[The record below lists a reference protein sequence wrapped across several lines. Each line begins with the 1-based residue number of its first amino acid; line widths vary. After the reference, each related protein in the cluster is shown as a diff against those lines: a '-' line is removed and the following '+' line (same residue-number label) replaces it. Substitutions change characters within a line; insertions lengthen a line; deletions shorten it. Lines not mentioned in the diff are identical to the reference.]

1 MILNIVKLKNFLP
14 PRLPYKRAAKKI
26 LGKSYE
32 LDLFFVKS
40 SDMKNLNKHC
50 RKLNKSTNVL
60 SFALS
65 RTAGQLVFD
74 PALIKKEA
82 EFYGENF
89 KKYFWRIFLHG
100 ILHLKGFRHGRKMD
114 AAESK
119 IKI

>member
-1 MILNIVKLKNFLP
+1 MKNFLP
-14 PRLPYKRAAKKI
+14 PRLPYERAAKKI

-32 LDLFFVKS
+32 LDLIFVKS
-40 SDMKNLNKHC
+40 SDMKNLNKHY

-65 RTAGQLVFD
+65 PAFGQLVFD
-74 PALIKKEA
+74 PNLIKKEA
-82 EFYGENF
+82 KSSGKPFR
-89 KKYFWRIFLHG
+89 KYLWRLFLHG
-100 ILHLKGFRHGRKMD
+100 LLHLKGFQHGRKMD